1 METTINHD
9 KPINGYERKI
19 IMKKT
24 TYKIIAAALSSAM
37 IFSLTACKQ
46 PVYRLDNQTSGSA
59 ATTGSQSSE
68 TPSSTEQ
75 KPAVPPEAKPEV
87 YNALLVALESAEIA
101 VTKVTWMNTGH
112 DDSNWLFPKDNLT
125 CALADV
131 TGDGADELL
140 VLAGDD
146 QMTSKLLVFS
156 YDTATK
162 ETLILLTVEGLNCQ
176 GSGARGVVIGIT
188 NEGKLLVIDCPR
200 DNREYCSCIVY
211 AYNGKELE
219 VETSIVDIVS
229 VVDTTTDMTHTHK
242 INDNNVTEK
251 EYDEALEKT
260 VNSMDR
266 LLQYAFVC
274 GDMFKN
280 KVGAMTS
287 EAKNFDEMHD
297 YLRSFIE

>member
-1 METTINHD
+1 MKGIQ
-9 KPINGYERKI
+9 
-19 IMKKT
+19 IMKKA
-24 TYKIIAAALSSAM
+24 TYKLIAAALSSAM
-37 IFSLTACKQ
+37 ILSLTACKQ
-46 PVYRLDNQTSGSA
+46 PVYRLDNQTTGSIA
-59 ATTGSQSSE
+59 ATGSQSSE
-68 TPSSTEQ
+68 TPSSSEQ
-75 KPAVPPEAKPEV
+75 KSSVPAKASPEV
-87 YNALLVALESAEIA
+87 YNALLVALESVELA

-131 TGDGADELL
+131 TGDGVDELL
-140 VLAGDD
+140 VLEGDD
-146 QMTSKLLVFS
+146 RMTSRLQVFS
-156 YDTATK
+156 YDASTT
-162 ETLILLTVEGLNCQ
+162 ETLLLLTVEDLNCQ

-200 DNREYCSCIVY
+200 DDKEYCSCIVY
-211 AYNGKELE
+211 AYDGKSLA

-229 VVDTTTDMTHTHK
+229 VVDNYADMTHTHK
-242 INDNNVTEK
+242 INDNNVSEE
-251 EYDEALEKT
+251 EYNAALEKT

-274 GDMFKN
+274 GDVFKN

-297 YLRSFIE
+297 YLRTLIE